1 MAKAE
6 SVRADRVSAH
16 TVETETK
23 HTTVRETET
32 LRSGTAATSAVAN
45 NGDFRK
51 EDKLISGSSDADKRS
66 NVESLG
72 EQEGDYFNGGHP
84 YYSGTRHLGSNILM
98 LVFCMLGLL
107 ATFWALGTYPDG
119 GPWWFAAAIIFYAIT
134 FMIPTLILPSKTSS
148 EKYNGVE
155 TQLR

>member
-32 LRSGTAATSAVAN
+32 LRSGTATTASVAHHD
-45 NGDFRK
+45 GFRK
-51 EDKLISGSSDADKRS
+51 DDALLAGSSDTDKRS

-72 EQEGDYFNGGHP
+72 EQEGDYFNGGQP

-119 GPWWFAAAIIFYAIT
+119 GPWWFAAAIVFYAIT
-134 FMIPTLILPSKTSS
+134 FMIPTLILPSKTTSD
-148 EKYNGVE
+148 KYNGVE
-155 TQLR
+155 NMLR